1 MNYLFR
7 TFDPIVRTIY
17 YECGGKR
24 ITEKEIHPF
33 RISFP
38 AHTFVM
44 CFSDY
49 NKELRG
55 YAVDHRLF
63 FHHPGEKNYSLP
75 YLPNINPGGNVC
87 LSETDNGWNISL
99 KPPAE
104 NDLIAAINR
113 FWSSSFNGSWS
124 GSLHHYE
131 GIFFSRFPLSCKN
144 KLEILQ
150 QESES
155 SKYFWKGRLVPVP
168 NARSV
173 PEILVG

>member
-49 NKELRG
+49 NKELRVMLSIIG
-55 YAVDHRLF
+55 SF
-63 FHHPGEKNYSLP
+63 FIILARRIIRSPISPTLIQVETF
-75 YLPNINPGGNVC
+75 VC
-87 LSETDNGWNISL
+87 PKQITD
-99 KPPAE
+99 
-104 NDLIAAINR
+104 
-113 FWSSSFNGSWS
+113 
-124 GSLHHYE
+124 
-131 GIFFSRFPLSCKN
+131 GI
-144 KLEILQ
+144 
-150 QESES
+150 
-155 SKYFWKGRLVPVP
+155 YH
-168 NARSV
+168 
-173 PEILVG
+173 